1 MFQQGPFRMSGKIL
15 IVDDIATN
23 RIVLRVKLSSAFYTV
38 IQASSE
44 GEALKLAQAD
54 PPDLAIVSAT
64 LPEGGA
70 MRLATQIRALHGLA
84 DLPVLVTAPQLD
96 EAQRMALLASG
107 VDDIIEKPYDDLFL
121 QARLRNLVRA
131 RVDIPRSFQLA
142 ESPTAF
148 EHRARILLAAENL
161 APILLFRSALEAKL
175 PHRILPTTFT
185 DLPKTIGAGDPA
197 DAVILLVSPEN
208 PGVALRLLSEVR
220 THARTRHA
228 ATLVLFQ
235 APFDAAARN
244 HALDLGAWAAVPFSD
259 NIGELALRLTT
270 LLSKKRL
277 ADLMR
282 ASVQS
287 GLQAAL
293 FDPLT
298 GAHNRRYALPRLE
311 TMLQDERRTG
321 APMAMMVA
329 DLDHFKQINDSFG
342 HTAGDH
348 VLIELCKG
356 FSAAL
361 GPRDLFARIGGEEFL
376 LALPDCQRTTASLR
390 ARAFCER
397 VRTEPFALPG
407 TEAPAHVTISIGVA
421 VLDPALEQEAEP
433 ISSLLNR
440 ADRALYG
447 AKTAGRDNALLSA
460 APPESRLS
468 A

>member
-70 MRLATQIRALHGLA
+70 MRLAMQLRALYGLA
-84 DLPVLVTAPQLD
+84 DLPVLVSAPQLD
-96 EAQRMALLASG
+96 EAQRSALMASG

-131 RVDIPRSFQLA
+131 RVDVPRSFHLA
-142 ESPTAF
+142 ETPAAF
-148 EHRARILLAAENL
+148 EHRARILLAAETP
-161 APILLFRSALEAKL
+161 ASILPFRSALEAKL
-175 PHRILPTTFT
+175 PHRIVPTTFA
-185 DLPKTIGAGDPA
+185 DLPKTIATGDPA
-197 DAVILLVSPEN
+197 DAVILLVTPAN
-208 PGVALRLLSEVR
+208 PGLALRLLSEVR

-235 APFDAAARN
+235 APFDPAARN
-244 HALDLGAWAAVPFSD
+244 HALDLGAWAAVPFGD
-259 NIGELALRLTT
+259 NTSELALRLTA
-270 LLSKKRL
+270 LLTKKRL

-293 FDPLT
+293 VDPLT

-311 TMLQDERRTG
+311 TMLQDARRTG
-321 APMAMMVA
+321 APMAVMVA

-348 VLIELCKG
+348 VLIELCKR

-433 ISSLLNR
+433 ISSLLDR

-447 AKTAGRDNALLSA
+447 AKSAGRDNALLSA
-460 APPESRLS
+460 APPENRLS